1 MDSAAILAR
10 NLELI
15 RVAKGYTHE
24 NLALDADIAR
34 SHIANIRSN
43 SHSATLALIDRLAR
57 TLEVEPWVLLV
68 PDLVVESVSEAD
80 AAAIEPNPPLPVLRV
95 VKNQTSKRK
104 LRPAT

>member
-34 SHIANIRSN
+34 SHISNIKN
-43 SHSATLALIDRLAR
+43 LSHSATLALVDRLAK
-57 TLEVEPWVLLV
+57 TLEVEPWLLLV
-68 PDLVVESVSEAD
+68 PDLAVESVAEAD
-80 AAAIEPNPPLPVLRV
+80 AGSIEPRAPVAPLRV

-104 LRPAT
+104 LRG

>member
-24 NLALDADIAR
+24 NLALDAGIAR
-34 SHIANIRSN
+34 SHIANIRSS
-43 SHSATLALIDRLAR
+43 SHSATLALVDRLAR
-57 TLEVEPWVLLV
+57 TLEVEPWQLLV
-68 PDLVVESVSEAD
+68 PDLVVESVAEGD
-80 AAAIEPNPPLPVLRV
+80 AGGLDPQPPLPVLKV
-95 VKNQTSKRK
+95 VRNQTSKRR

>member
-34 SHIANIRSN
+34 SHISNIRSN
-43 SHSATLALIDRLAR
+43 SHSATLALVDRLAK
-57 TLEVEPWVLLV
+57 TLEVEAWLLLV
-68 PDLVVESVSEAD
+68 PNLVVESVPEGEAGS
-80 AAAIEPNPPLPVLRV
+80 ILPRSPLPVLRV

-104 LRPAT
+104 LRPAK